1 MPSTYANNLRL
12 ENIANGEQSGAW
24 GDTTNKNI
32 CSLLVDAV
40 AGYAYTSISG
50 LSFYTPTAFNGLSDE
65 SRKTV
70 LKYGG
75 LISAACTIY
84 IPPSVKVYI
93 IDNSTTNPVAPY
105 TVQNLLIRTAAGALA
120 ATVPSGI
127 YTVYCDGLDTFIST
141 QWTAGGTIAGN
152 LAVTGTE
159 SIIGNVGIGTA
170 ITANAKLTVNAN
182 TVLPA
187 TAPIG
192 GTNFW
197 VVGADT
203 TNNRF
208 TIDSFGALSN
218 ISFRRAQ
225 GTAAAPTAL
234 IADIAIANLAGFGY
248 GATGYSTGGRANIQ
262 FTTAENWTDIA
273 QGAYI
278 SFATAAIGTVLNLEK
293 MRLADNGNLGIGTTT
308 TAKAKLTVNA
318 NTVLPATAPPTGTNL
333 WVTGADATA
342 NRITLDSFGSFSSLG
357 FRQSAGTA
365 AAPTAVTSGAAL
377 ANIVGYGYGATGYTT
392 TGRATINFLIAENW
406 TDTAQGTSQAFYTT
420 AIGTTTQTEKVRID
434 GSGNTYIESGNLWQY
449 TPTPTALA
457 AGANTTVNAGG
468 LYTSAQTVAVTL
480 TVPTGTDIDAAI
492 PSVPTTDI
500 GVDFYIINT
509 GTAAGAVTVV
519 VNTGI
524 TSVGSLV
531 VAIGT
536 SGRFRLRRTGV
547 AAYIIYRLG

>member
-12 ENIANGEQSGAW
+12 ENIANGEQSGSW

-50 LSFYTPTAFNGLSDE
+50 LSNYTPTAFNGLSDE

-170 ITANAKLTVNAN
+170 ITANAKLTVSAN

-187 TAPIG
+187 TAPPT
-192 GTNFW
+192 GTNLW
-197 VVGADT
+197 VTGADT
-203 TNNRF
+203 TNNRIF
-208 TIDSFGALSN
+208 IDAFAATGILN
-218 ISFRRAQ
+218 FRQSA

-234 IADIAIANLAGFGY
+234 LAATQIGNIGAFGY
-248 GATGYSTGGRANIQ
+248 GATAYTTSARAALG
-262 FTTAENWTDIA
+262 FSAAENWTDTA
-273 QGAYI
+273 QGTYQT
-278 SFATAAIGTVLNLEK
+278 FHTTAIGTTTQAEK
-293 MRLADNGNLGIGTTT
+293 VRLADNGNLGIGTTT
-308 TAKAKLTVNA
+308 TAKAKLTVNT

-333 WVTGADATA
+333 WVTGTDATGSVVA
-342 NRITLDSFGSFSSLG
+342 IDSFGSFPSLN
-357 FRQSAGTA
+357 FRRSDGTSAS
-365 AAPTAVTSGAAL
+365 PTAVAANVSIGGIGGL
-377 ANIVGYGYGATGYTT
+377 GYGATAYTT
-392 TGRATINFLIAENW
+392 TARASIGFNTAESW
-406 TDTAQGTSQAFYTT
+406 TDTAQGTYQAFSTT
-420 AIGTTTQTEKVRID
+420 AIGTTTQAEKVRID

-457 AGANTTVNAGG
+457 AGANTAVNAGG
-468 LYTSAQTVAVTL
+468 MYTSAQTVAVKL

-500 GVDFYIINT
+500 GADFYIINT

-547 AAYIIYRLG
+547 ATYIIYRLS